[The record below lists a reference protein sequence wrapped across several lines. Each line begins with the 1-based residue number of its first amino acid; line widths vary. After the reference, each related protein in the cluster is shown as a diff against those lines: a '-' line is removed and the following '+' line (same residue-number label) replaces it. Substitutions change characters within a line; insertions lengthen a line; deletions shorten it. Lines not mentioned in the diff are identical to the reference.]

1 MAQPARKREPELK
14 RRAKALV
21 VDIEARAR
29 RRLAERVRLAREA
42 QKRAVRRIRAW
53 AKKEKK
59 AISARAQAA
68 RARCLARVATA
79 TRRERELVRE
89 RRALMLASAKRKL
102 GAVEVSRKRE
112 LERELA
118 HQRLL
123 KERERTRIK
132 RSTARE
138 RAQESDDAV
147 RSNLEPEMLPVWERV
162 KRGIRGGPRRTRTEA
177 FLEWVGEHPD
187 EVLAIQAE
195 HVEQDVAKLVG
206 ERHEAE
212 RRRAREKKAGRGF
225 LSAVW
230 RGRTFDLALRPARAT
245 GDKAVHR
252 LRVEGKGPGERTWEV
267 THRAVDDDWELGE
280 LVKGR
285 PPKDERSAVA
295 TWVDTLDGWNPLD
308 DLRDVEPEAVPF

>member
-29 RRLAERVRLAREA
+29 RRLAERVKLAREA

-53 AKKEKK
+53 AAKEKK
-59 AISARAQAA
+59 AISTRAQAA

-79 TRRERELVRE
+79 TSRERELARE
-89 RRALMLASAKRKL
+89 RRTLMMASAKRKL
-102 GAVEVSRKRE
+102 GAVQAARKRE

-187 EVLAIQAE
+187 EVLARI
-195 HVEQDVAKLVG
+195 
-206 ERHEAE
+206 
-212 RRRAREKKAGRGF
+212 
-225 LSAVW
+225 
-230 RGRTFDLALRPARAT
+230 DLALAARVQVREIHA
-245 GDKAVHR
+245 GVHPVQIGAKSQSFLQRAELAGLSRR
-252 LRVEGKGPGERTWEV
+252 LRPQ
-267 THRAVDDDWELGE
+267 
-280 LVKGR
+280 
-285 PPKDERSAVA
+285 
-295 TWVDTLDGWNPLD
+295 
-308 DLRDVEPEAVPF
+308 